1 MRSLAPVFVALCA
14 CSSNPRLSVPPELSD
29 GDAVVFYI
37 AVEDEDPVLY
47 AADVAGED
55 IVVPIDLEPG
65 QRVETELAIYDDR
78 ELTELQLPPGLVT
91 FETEGAPLPE
101 PSAHYA
107 LTTDGPPAQAPFSPL
122 AWSSSRLAEARLS
135 RSLLACLEARRCLTA
150 EGLCVACAGPEQID
164 PPMSPSPV
172 EVTCPTGWTVNT
184 IANQDPPI
192 QICDPRIA
200 QDRFDCP
207 LGEARKLGDDAC
219 TRVGRACPAA
229 GRFAEGVT
237 GLFVDP
243 TAAAGGDGTLAA
255 PYRTLDEALD
265 VADGSAPILLS
276 VGRHTSATRNALL
289 DAGTAE
295 APITIRG
302 ACATETTLA
311 GGFDGMR
318 SHLRLED
325 LAVDASGAFYVGA
338 GGSVA
343 LEGVALESTVAP
355 IPIYQSNGAL
365 LLRDVVAD
373 SSGGFVHAVESSV
386 VVDGV
391 VARAVDG
398 HIVEVTG
405 GPSATVRDAVFV
417 SGRRERPLLRID
429 EATLVQLQ
437 RVAFEEAVWTAVH
450 IDGGESASIEDLFFR
465 TESGVRFPTV
475 FAVVA
480 HRINASLRRVWV
492 QGALGL
498 FHLEAQL
505 DVSDVVVNPDS
516 PGTTQGRPAAI
527 WMANASSGALRRAV
541 VYDARRRGIQLEAS
555 NVVLTDI
562 RVQGVT
568 PEEGADPP
576 DFREGTIGIYITG
589 EPATELSRVVIQ
601 DVEGVALAQATGIA
615 SIGRE
620 LRINDLDVS
629 ASGPTSCY
637 ARVGGFIAGATNYVM
652 TRARLADLRGP
663 AIGMDLVSVG
673 GVPALAAMVADHITV
688 SGVTR
693 IPECP
698 DLPGAIV
705 IAEGAQL
712 DLRNFE
718 VGSAAAPG
726 IVVRP
731 NTVNAVDHTLL
742 DGRSGRIHDV
752 SVGIRYEVA
761 DPRLD
766 ALVDVKIE
774 PSDGGAVIEHIAP

>member
-1 MRSLAPVFVALCA
+1 MRSLAPVFVVLCA

-29 GDAVVFYI
+29 GDAVVFYV
-37 AVEDEDPVLY
+37 AAEDEDPVLY

-55 IVVPIDLEPG
+55 VVVPIDLEPG

-78 ELTELQLPPGLVT
+78 ALTELQLTPGLIT

-101 PSAHYA
+101 PSAHYG
-107 LTTDGPPAQAPFSPL
+107 LTTEGPPAEAPFEPL
-122 AWSSSRLAEARLS
+122 AWSSSRLAEARFP
-135 RSLLACLEARRCLTA
+135 RSLRACLEARRCLTA
-150 EGLCVACAGPEQID
+150 EGLCVSCTGPERID
-164 PPMSPSPV
+164 APMPPNPV
-172 EVTCPTGWTVNT
+172 EVTCPAGWTVNT
-184 IANQDPPI
+184 IANQDPAI
-192 QICDPRIA
+192 RICDPRTEL
-200 QDRFDCP
+200 DRFDCP
-207 LGEARKLGDDAC
+207 TGEVRKLGSDVC
-219 TRVGRACPAA
+219 TLVGRACPSA

-243 TAAAGGDGTLAA
+243 TAPAGGDGTLAA
-255 PYRTLDEALD
+255 PFRTLDEALD

-276 VGRHTSATRNALL
+276 VGNHTSSTRNALL
-289 DAGTAE
+289 DAGTA
-295 APITIRG
+295 ASPIIIRG
-302 ACATETTLA
+302 ACASQTTLA

-318 SHLRLED
+318 SHLRFED
-325 LAVDASGAFYVGA
+325 LAVEASGAFYVGA
-338 GGSVA
+338 EGSVT
-343 LEGVALESTVAP
+343 LEGVAMASTVAP
-355 IPIYQSNGAL
+355 IPIYQSNGAVW
-365 LLRDVVAD
+365 LRDVVAE
-373 SSGGFVHAVESSV
+373 SGGGFVHGVGSSV
-386 VVDGV
+386 TVEDAVV
-391 VARAVDG
+391 RAVDG

-405 GPSATVRDAVFV
+405 GPAAAVRDAVFV

-429 EATLVQLQ
+429 DAEFVQIQ

-450 IDGGESASIEDLFFR
+450 IDGGDSASIEDLFFR
-465 TESGVRFPTV
+465 TESGVRFPTTY
-475 FAVVA
+475 AVVA
-480 HRINASLRRVWV
+480 HRINARLRRVWV

-505 DVSDVVVNPDS
+505 DIGDVVVHPDS
-516 PGTTQGRPAAI
+516 PGTTQERPAAI
-527 WMANASSGALRRAV
+527 WLANASSGAMRRAV
-541 VYDARRRGIQLEAS
+541 VYDARRRGIELAAS

-576 DFREGTIGIYITG
+576 DFREGVIGLYITG

-601 DVEGVALAQATGIA
+601 DVEGVALAQATDVA

-637 ARVGGFIAGATNYVM
+637 ARFGGVLAGATNYVM
-652 TRARLADLRGP
+652 TRARFANLRGP
-663 AIGMDLVSVG
+663 AIGMDLVSVDG
-673 GVPALAAMVADHITV
+673 APALATMVADHVTV

-712 DLRNFE
+712 DLRNFD
-718 VGSAAAPG
+718 VGSAPAPG

-731 NTVNAVDHTLL
+731 NSVSAVDLTLL

-752 SVGIRYEVA
+752 PVGIRYEVA

-766 ALVDVKIE
+766 ALVDVRIE
-774 PSDGGAVIEHIAP
+774 PSEGGAVIEHVAP